1 MKKWYSSKL
10 VWVGLVTLGYGAA
23 KLLGVDAELTPGA
36 LETALGV
43 IVIILRFITKEEV
56 ILK

>member
-1 MKKWYSSKL
+1 MKMWYSSKL
-10 VWVGLVTLGYGAA
+10 IWVGLVTIGYGVA

-36 LETALGV
+36 LETALGI
-43 IVIILRFITKEEV
+43 IVMLLRFITKEEI

>member
-10 VWVGLVTLGYGAA
+10 IWSGFVTSGYGVA

-36 LETALGV
+36 LETALGI
-43 IVIILRFITKEEV
+43 IVMILRFITKEEV
-56 ILK
+56 VLK